1 MPNFKNLMFL
11 FVLFGVAAL
20 IISFQI
26 SGKSSTRKYLNDQ
39 TGYYPSSNY
48 YKLTAGQLE
57 NVKKKLTNLTLR
69 EKIAQM
75 VISNSLGENYDEESA
90 EYKRLKKLCTNT
102 KVGGFI
108 FFKGTSA
115 GYSELSNKLQRF
127 SETPLLISADFER
140 GTGMRV
146 TDGTLFPNN
155 MAIGAANNTELAY
168 KMGLSIAS
176 ETRALG
182 IHQNYAPVCDVNNNP
197 NNPII
202 NVRSFGEDPELVS
215 RMSEAM
221 IKGLQD
227 GKVIATA
234 KHFPGHGDTEIDS
247 HNDLPVLNFSMDRL
261 NKIELVPFKNSIEK
275 NVMSVMIAHLSFP
288 ELESKPNVPAS
299 LSENIVNGLLINQL
313 GFKGLVVTD
322 ALNMK
327 GITKYF
333 STSEVAVMCLNAG
346 IDLILMPINEEETVS
361 AIENAVNN
369 GVITEERINQS
380 AEKILK
386 AKEWLGLFKNKYVNE
401 DEVSSKVNTA
411 ESNKL
416 AQQIADGSITLVKDD
431 NNILPLKSKDEKTI
445 VFNLSDGKDNINSDY
460 FSNKIKETN
469 NNTEIIDIVSE
480 IPSGEFTEL
489 FAESTAYKVVIVAI
503 YAKVRYGT
511 GKISINS
518 SHVKLLNSM
527 DKIGKKLIVISF
539 GNPYL
544 LEEFSNISNY
554 ICAYGDADVSI
565 NSAIKAIYGDI
576 KFKGRLPVSINDSFK
591 FGSGISK

>member
-1 MPNFKNLMFL
+1 MLNFKNIAFL
-11 FVLFGVAAL
+11 FILFAVSVL

-26 SGKSSTRKYLNDQ
+26 SGKSSSQKYLNDQ
-39 TGYYPSSNY
+39 TRYYYSSNSFN
-48 YKLTAGQLE
+48 LSAGQLE
-57 NVKKKLTNLTLR
+57 NVKKKLMSLTLR

-75 VISNSLGENYDEESA
+75 VISNSLGENYDENST
-90 EYKRLKKLCTNT
+90 EYKKLKKLCTVT

-115 GYSELSNKLQRF
+115 GYSGLSNKLQEL

-155 MAIGAANNTELAY
+155 MAIGATNNPDLAY
-168 KMGLSIAS
+168 KMGIIVAA

-221 IKGLQD
+221 IRGLQE
-227 GKVIATA
+227 GKVIATS

-261 NKIELVPFKNSIEK
+261 NKIEIVPFKNAISK
-275 NVMSVMIAHLSFP
+275 DVMSVMIAHLSFP

-299 LSENIVNGLLINQL
+299 LSENIVKGLLINQL

-333 STSEVAVMCLNAG
+333 STSQVAVMCVNAG

-361 AIENAVNN
+361 AIESAVSN
-369 GVITEERINQS
+369 GTINEERINQS
-380 AEKILK
+380 VERILK
-386 AKEWLGLFKNKYVNE
+386 AKEWLGLFENKYVNE
-401 DEVSSKVNTA
+401 NEVSSKVNTS

-416 AQQIADGSITLVKDD
+416 AQQIADESVTLVKDK
-431 NNILPLKSKDEKTI
+431 NNILPLKSKNEKTI
-445 VFNLSDGKDNINSDY
+445 VFNLSDGNGNINSEY
-460 FSNKIKETN
+460 FSSKIKETN
-469 NNTEIIDIVSE
+469 NNAEIIDIVSE
-480 IPSGEFTEL
+480 ISSGEFTEL
-489 FAESTAYKVVIVAI
+489 SAESTAYNVIIAAV

-511 GKISINS
+511 GKISINH
-518 SHVKLLNSM
+518 SHVELLNTL
-527 DKIGKKLIVISF
+527 DKFGKKLIVISF

-544 LEEFSNISNY
+544 MDEFPNISNY

-565 NSAIKAIYGDI
+565 NSAINAIYGDI